1 MTPVET
7 LSSTHPTV
15 NNDPDVP
22 NIAEQ
27 HSEMD
32 LEEDEQ
38 EHAQELIA
46 QEPEENNE
54 DLNSVRKVERQE
66 KGTGLSSQ
74 LIPNS

>member
-1 MTPVET
+1 M
-7 LSSTHPTV
+7 
-15 NNDPDVP
+15 NNGPDLP

-32 LEEDEQ
+32 LKENER

-54 DLNSVRKVERQE
+54 DLNSVHKVERQE